1 MQPADDIKKLIDESQ
16 ITSSWQVDRRI
27 LADAL
32 EDLEKRRANQGT
44 GPQPGVWRIVMRSK
58 MTKLAAAA
66 VIVVAVLLG
75 FHFIGSPLGSGVT
88 FAQVI
93 QPILNANT
101 AILDIIIG
109 TEDPNTPVIHD
120 MVVGSRI
127 RRTMSN
133 IEGNVSIID
142 LESGR
147 ILNLTEAK
155 KEAVY
160 IDLKGLPSMPNYM
173 DQLRNALAQLQD
185 SPHFV
190 VEELG
195 TREIDGRKAVG
206 FLAKHPRSE
215 ITIWADAKTGLPI
228 RIDQKDGQMLV
239 IAKNLQFD
247 APMDQGLFSMEVP
260 EGYKLQQMEMDLF
273 GATEADFIEGLRV
286 LAEKFEDG
294 QFPDGVAVEDYLKQ
308 APQITKKFEQLKLSD
323 EEQLSLGK
331 KMQQYLLFTRFFK
344 GEGKWYYRG
353 KGVKLGAAEKP
364 IFWYRPR
371 DSKTYRVIYDD
382 LHVADVAPENLPEPL
397 AADDVAKGSIGY
409 QQWSKPDF
417 VGRQEDL
424 WRITASGQ
432 IVAQSDVTLM
442 KGPQG
447 VSVMPITLPY
457 ATGVL
462 TSVSL
467 GDAPAPF
474 EQAGAGQYKLQL
486 PLEKLL
492 AGQTKVTC
500 KWTLPLADLVK
511 TDYGYETKLKA
522 LVTVVSYRLT
532 VALDPDSGLESAKD
546 PSRSSW
552 VPFSIGAAA
561 EPKAEFGSCG
571 IAVQKRK

>member
-1 MQPADDIKKLIDESQ
+1 MSQ
-16 ITSSWQVDRRI
+16 MNDAELCRRLNV
-27 LADAL
+27 LADVQPSAQATS
-32 EDLEKRRANQGT
+32 RAMDRIRQTLMDSNRFVARKSLG
-44 GPQPGVWRIVMRSK
+44 RIVMNSK
-58 MTKLAAAA
+58 WAKLAAAA
-66 VIVVAVLLG
+66 VIVIAALIGLQ
-75 FHFIGSPLGSGVT
+75 FIGGSTVT

-101 AILDIIIG
+101 AILDIVIG
-109 TEDPNTPVIHD
+109 ADDPNTPVIHD
-120 MVVGSRI
+120 MVMGSRI

-133 IEGNVSIID
+133 VQDVVSIID
-142 LESGR
+142 LQSSK
-147 ILNLTEAK
+147 ILTLTETK
-155 KEAVY
+155 KEAAY

-173 DQLRNALAQLQD
+173 DQLRNVIAQLQD

-195 TREIDGRKAVG
+195 TRDIDGRKAVG
-206 FLAKHPRSE
+206 FLARHPRSE

-247 APMDQGLFSMEVP
+247 APMEESQFSMEVP
-260 EGYKLQQMEMDLF
+260 EGYKLQQMELDLF
-273 GATEADFIEGLRV
+273 SATEADFVEGLRIM
-286 LAEKFEDG
+286 AEKFGDG

-308 APQITKKFEQLKLSD
+308 VPSITKKCEQLKLSD
-323 EEQLSLGK
+323 EEQLVLGK

-344 GEGKWYYRG
+344 GDGKWYYRG
-353 KGVKLGAAEKP
+353 KGVKLGEAEKA

-371 DSKTYRVIYDD
+371 DSKTYRVVYGD

-397 AADDVAKGSIGY
+397 ATDDVPPASVGY

-417 VGRQEDL
+417 VGSQEDL
-424 WRITASGQ
+424 WRITASE
-432 IVAQSDVTLM
+432 IVAQSDVTLT

-447 VSVMPITLPY
+447 VSVMPISLPY
-457 ATGVL
+457 TTAVL
-462 TSVSL
+462 TSVSI
-467 GDAPAPF
+467 GDAAVPF
-474 EQAGAGQYKLQL
+474 EPAGAGQFKLRL

-500 KWTLPLADLVK
+500 KWTVPLADLEKAV
-511 TDYGYETKLKA
+511 YGYQAMLKA
-522 LVTVVSYRLT
+522 LVPVVSYKLT

-546 PSRSSW
+546 PTQLSW
-552 VPFSIGAAA
+552 VPFSIGNPP